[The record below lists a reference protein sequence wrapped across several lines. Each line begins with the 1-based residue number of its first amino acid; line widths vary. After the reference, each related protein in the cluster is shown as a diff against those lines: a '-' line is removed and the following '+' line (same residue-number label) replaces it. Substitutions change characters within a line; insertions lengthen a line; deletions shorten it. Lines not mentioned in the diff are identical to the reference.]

1 MITILSESDVI
12 KSLSSKQES
21 CCSNRPIYEITY
33 FLGTKWLVCND
44 CLDLEEF
51 SQDIKEKRNLKLHQ
65 LSKQDSSVPINDLE
79 RGERE
84 K

>member
-1 MITILSESDVI
+1 MNSILSESDVI

-33 FLGTKWLVCND
+33 FLGTKWLVCNE

-51 SQDIKEKRNLKLHQ
+51 TQDIKERVRLETQRLD
-65 LSKQDSSVPINDLE
+65 KQVEDSMYLGYDDVE
-79 RGERE
+79 
-84 K
+84 

>member
-1 MITILSESDVI
+1 MLSECNVI
-12 KSLSSKQES
+12 ESLSSKQES

-51 SQDIKEKRNLKLHQ
+51 AQDIKEKRNLKLHK
-65 LSKQDSSVPINDLE
+65 LSKQDPSVPINNLE